1 MRSTIKLS
9 MMMAFAAPF
18 CAAIL
23 FGCSKDNTAPTAPPP
38 NSMERLSIEK
48 TMSSSAALAIP
59 TSINTTF
66 NHPDGSYSYSLA
78 SADFGGA
85 TLSGWNQDRA
95 YISGGWARATLAP
108 NAVSNGLIAGA
119 DISDGSAY
127 EADFKVRFHSQFD
140 WSRGGKVGFGF
151 LIGEGNTGCD
161 IATDGNGGSLRLMWY
176 NSGSRVYFQPYVYHR
191 DMAGPCGDTF
201 GKSYPSSGSLVKGQ
215 SYNIHLYVKSNA
227 GSSKNGWVQV
237 KINGTSVLD
246 QAIRW
251 TTNDAQRLIKRLS
264 FHNFRGGKDVAVWG
278 SSQTSY
284 IYFDDLVVNKVQ

>member
-1 MRSTIKLS
+1 MSSKINLFRL
-9 MMMAFAAPF
+9 
-18 CAAIL
+18 AAIAMPL
-23 FGCSKDNTAPTAPPP
+23 FLTLGGCSKDDTEAGQAIAGT
-38 NSMERLSIEK
+38 EETLSLQK
-48 TMSSSAALAIP
+48 TMATSAAQAYP
-59 TSINTTF
+59 SNINTQF
-66 NHPDGSYSYSLA
+66 NRPDGAYSYGSA
-78 SADFGGA
+78 SADFGNA
-85 TLSGWNQDRA
+85 SLSGWNQDRA
-95 YISGGWARATLAP
+95 YISGGWVRATLAP

-127 EADFKVRFHSQFD
+127 EADFKIRFHSQFD

-161 IATDGNGGSLRLMWY
+161 IPTDGNGGSLRLMWY
-176 NSGSRVYFQPYVYHR
+176 NNGSRVYFQPYVYHR
-191 DMAGPCGDTF
+191 DMSGPCGDTF

-215 SYNIHLYVKSNA
+215 SYNVHLYVKANT
-227 GSSKNGWVQV
+227 GSSTNGWVQV
-237 KINGTSVLD
+237 RINGTSVLD

-284 IYFDDLVVNKVQ
+284 IYFDDLVVNKIQ